1 MAAGRRADSTRRRQR
16 VLKAL
21 NDATTAGEEI
31 TVSGIAQRAGVDRT
45 FLYRHR
51 DLLEQVHAT
60 EAQPPSTSGSSGST
74 VSRASLQTDLLN
86 AQQRCTRLAGRV
98 QQLEKRLSEQL
109 GEQAWHQSGLGAPED
124 IDQLKQRIVFLEQQ
138 STDLRAAT
146 RRTRPGPRRRAG
158 HQPGT
163 HDTAQRT
170 ATRPMKLPTASSRTT
185 PVASATISHRPLSS
199 GNAEVRPYP
208 PA

>member
-1 MAAGRRADSTRRRQR
+1 MTATDRTPTTAMAAGRRADSTRRRQR

-98 QQLEKRLSEQL
+98 QQRKSACPNNSASRPGTSP
-109 GEQAWHQSGLGAPED
+109 ASAHPKTSTNSSSGSSSSSSKAPTYGCN
-124 IDQLKQRIVFLEQQ
+124 
-138 STDLRAAT
+138 STNAT
-146 RRTRPGPRRRAG
+146 RTSPPPGS
-158 HQPGT
+158 
-163 HDTAQRT
+163 
-170 ATRPMKLPTASSRTT
+170 PT
-185 PVASATISHRPLSS
+185 
-199 GNAEVRPYP
+199 GNS
-208 PA
+208 